1 MGKNFPFDELS
12 QTWRF
17 KEPERVMERQGIKAV
32 DDNIFYCPECLQ
44 CWEHLPYVTGRGR
57 KNKII
62 HYDDFPSINKPRK
75 VCYKCEEKI

>member
-17 KEPERVMERQGIKAV
+17 KEPERVKERQGIKAV